1 MRKVLG
7 KRDACGGGGTVDTD
21 DLCSLA
27 DGLKEEVRFAGCV
40 SVVGTGGCSAD
51 WLKPAC
57 CRELKALKWCH
68 PCLIL
73 SYFTYWKQTSDAV
86 SFKLSQHFRTDDW
99 TPKAVECH
107 SRSFII
113 FMGLIYWEQTYY
125 YNIFSQEKFS
135 YNFIFLHSRESH
147 IFWLGI

>member
-1 MRKVLG
+1 MKMQKVLG

-40 SVVGTGGCSAD
+40 SVVGTGGCRAD

-57 CRELKALKWCH
+57 WRELKALKWCH

-73 SYFTYWKQTSDAV
+73 FLSYFHIENKHLIQY
-86 SFKLSQHFRTDDW
+86 LSNS
-99 TPKAVECH
+99 ANI
-107 SRSFII
+107 S
-113 FMGLIYWEQTYY
+113 EQTIGHLMLW
-125 YNIFSQEKFS
+125 NVTLGHLS
-135 YNFIFLHSRESH
+135 FLCV
-147 IFWLGI
+147 